1 VLYLL
6 SLFLPFIRSIS
17 FGVIALEI
25 VSGKSNTNYRP
36 KEEFVYLI
44 DCVRL
49 YSLKFS
55 FILCLMVIG
64 KHLMHASLGLML
76 IAKHHIVI
84 LRF

>member
-17 FGVIALEI
+17 FGVQKINVFGVIALEI

-44 DCVRL
+44 NCVRL

-64 KHLMHASLGLML
+64 KHLMLVS
-76 IAKHHIVI
+76 V
-84 LRF
+84 